1 MKPKPRGDAAAGK
14 AQIITHVEPDLRD
27 AVHRWAESED
37 RTVSAQVRK
46 TLRDNVPVR
55 FLDAPPG

>member
-1 MKPKPRGDAAAGK
+1 MKPKPRADAGK
-14 AQIITHVEPDLRD
+14 AQIITHVEPELRD

-46 TLRDNVPVR
+46 TLRDSVPAR
-55 FLDAPPG
+55 FLDTPTG